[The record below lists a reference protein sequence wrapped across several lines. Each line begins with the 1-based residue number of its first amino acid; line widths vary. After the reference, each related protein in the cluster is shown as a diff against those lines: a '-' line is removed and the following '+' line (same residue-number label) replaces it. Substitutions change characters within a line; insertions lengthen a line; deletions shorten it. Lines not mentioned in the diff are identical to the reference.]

1 MLNTKHGV
9 YRIRDLGVTLT
20 HLSFLCYKCCETLLL
35 LKLDSL
41 IFGIMRTHGLQ
52 EFLLSKGNPGLLF
65 ILYFCLECDM
75 GKCMFYILFPF
86 NILFYIHKCA
96 DFIYNQAACLCLVPL
111 KVRWREPGLQ
121 VMVTHHVTARNWIWF
136 SERAVCVLNC
146 LAAFHLFI
154 YIFKLWE
161 MQGNMIIP
169 VTEYEVLTY
178 DGLSRL
184 RDPYLNTWSPV

>member
-1 MLNTKHGV
+1 
-9 YRIRDLGVTLT
+9 
-20 HLSFLCYKCCETLLL
+20 
-35 LKLDSL
+35 
-41 IFGIMRTHGLQ
+41 
-52 EFLLSKGNPGLLF
+52 
-65 ILYFCLECDM
+65 M
-75 GKCMFYILFPF
+75 GKCMFYVLFPF

-96 DFIYNQAACLCLVPL
+96 DFIYNQAACLCLVPQ

-121 VMVTHHVTARNWIWF
+121 VIVTHHMTARNWIWF

-161 MQGNMIIP
+161 MQGNIIIP

-178 DGLSRL
+178 HGLSRL
-184 RDPYLNTWSPV
+184 RDPYLNTWSPVYSLFAEFIGGLGGGYFLMWCIIVKRLEFLEPHTTPCFLSLLPGYTLIKMFIPLCIYWLLPWIM